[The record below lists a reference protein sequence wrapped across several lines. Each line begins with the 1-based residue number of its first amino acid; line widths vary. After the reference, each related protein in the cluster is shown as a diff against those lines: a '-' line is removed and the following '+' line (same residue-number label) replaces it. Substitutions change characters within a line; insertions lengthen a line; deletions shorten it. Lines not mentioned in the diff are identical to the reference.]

1 MGKVIV
7 ITGASSGLGRA
18 LARRFGADG
27 DSVVL
32 LGRRIEPLQAVADEI
47 GDSAL
52 AVTCDIGDPDS
63 VRAAFAAIAE
73 RHSQIDVLINNAATI
88 DYALLGDAS
97 DAHIYQ
103 VVNTNMLGNL
113 FCTRAAINAMG
124 YGGHIIN
131 VSSESMEECY
141 PHHTVY
147 QATKGGIETVSKHL
161 GIELRPKGIRVTVAR
176 AGPMMDENQKMQAS
190 PDVAAAF
197 YQACIESGRD
207 LAKQPVSHFQSV
219 MWVFRSL
226 VDMPADMHV
235 DTVRFVARHPSE
247 DAFQPY

>member
-27 DSVVL
+27 ESVVL
-32 LGRRIEPLQAVADEI
+32 LGRTLSKLEAVADEI
-47 GDSAL
+47 GERAL
-52 AVTCDIGDPDS
+52 PISCDIGDPDA
-63 VRAAFAAIAE
+63 VRSAFAAIAE
-73 RHSQIDVLINNAATI
+73 RHAQIDVLINNAATI
-88 DYALLGDAS
+88 DYSLLGEAS
-97 DAHIYQ
+97 DEHIYQ
-103 VVNTNMLGNL
+103 VVNTNLLGNL
-113 FCTRAAINAMG
+113 FCGRAAINAMG

-131 VSSESMEECY
+131 ISSESMEEYY

-147 QATKGGIETVSKHL
+147 QSTKGGIETLSKHL

-176 AGPMMDENQKMQAS
+176 AGPMMDEDQKMQAA
-190 PDVAAAF
+190 PEVAAAF
-197 YQACIESGRD
+197 YQACAEIGRD
-207 LAKQPVSHFQSV
+207 LSKQPVSHFDSV

-226 VDMPADMHV
+226 VDMAPDMHV

-247 DAFQPY
+247 EAFKPY

>member
-18 LARRFGADG
+18 LARRFGKDG
-27 DSVVL
+27 DNVVL

-47 GDSAL
+47 GGSAL
-52 AVTCDIGDPDS
+52 PISCDIGNPDS
-63 VRAAFAAIAE
+63 VREAFAKIAE
-73 RHSQIDVLINNAATI
+73 RHALVDVLINNAATI
-88 DYALLGDAS
+88 DYSLLGEAS

-103 VVNTNMLGNL
+103 VVNTNLLGNL
-113 FCTRAAINAMG
+113 FCSRAAINAMG
-124 YGGHIIN
+124 YGGHVIN
-131 VSSESMEECY
+131 VSSESKEDYY

-147 QATKGGIETVSKHL
+147 QSTKGGVETLSKHL
-161 GIELRPKGIRVTVAR
+161 AIELRPKGIRVSVVR
-176 AGPMMDENQKMQAS
+176 AGPMYDEDQSMQAA

-197 YQACIESGRD
+197 YQACVECGID
-207 LAKQPVSHFQSV
+207 LSQRPVSHFQSV

-235 DTVRFVARHPSE
+235 DMVNVIARHPSE
-247 DAFQPY
+247 EAFKNY

>member
-32 LGRRIEPLQAVADEI
+32 LGRRLEPLQAVAGEI
-47 GDSAL
+47 GERAL
-52 AVTCDIGDPDS
+52 PVSCDIGNPDS

-73 RHSQIDVLINNAATI
+73 RHGEVDVLINNAATI
-88 DYALLGDAS
+88 DYSLLVEAS
-97 DAHIYQ
+97 DEHIYQ
-103 VVNTNMLGNL
+103 VVNTNLLGNL

-131 VSSESMEECY
+131 VSSESMEEYY

-147 QATKGGIETVSKHL
+147 QSTKGGIETLSKHL

-176 AGPMMDENQKMQAS
+176 AGPMMDENQKMQAA
-190 PDVAAAF
+190 PGVAAAF

-207 LAKQPVSHFQSV
+207 LSKQPVSHFNSV

-226 VDMPADMHV
+226 VDMPVDMHV
-235 DTVRFVARHPSE
+235 DTVRFVARHPSAE
-247 DAFQPY
+247 VFQGY